1 MARTKYDINSETEIN
16 VAIEGL
22 NNQSNQYE

>member
-1 MARTKYDINSETEIN
+1 MAKTECDINSETEIN
-16 VAIEGL
+16 VAIEDL